1 MRTCAYNI
9 LAQSLSVPHDMCV
22 LFASA
27 RYLAHYSIWGVV
39 SALSAEYDGLPFGTI
54 QSFADGPLDNSTGV
68 PYFYISPLSDTYKN
82 IQRSASVSLT
92 LTEASGEYCR
102 SQGTWCTVSSF
113 SASCFWCFIGSMR
126 IMRSCML
133 CIVLHVFGIYR
144 IIILKTLR
152 H

>member
-1 MRTCAYNI
+1 
-9 LAQSLSVPHDMCV
+9 MCV
-22 LFASA
+22 LFVSA
-27 RYLAHYSIWGVV
+27 RYLAHYSVWGVV

-102 SQGTWCTVSSF
+102 SQGTCTVPSF
-113 SASCFWCFIGSMR
+113 SASCALCAPVCF
-126 IMRSCML
+126 
-133 CIVLHVFGIYR
+133 VLLYMYSVFIEFHY
-144 IIILKTLR
+144 IEDSKAWSVSI
-152 H
+152 